1 VNASKWE
8 DTLKAWVK
16 PASETEEAKRDRIEK
31 AIRECLRDAGFS
43 ASVLRVFAKGSYANS
58 TNVRADS
65 DVDVAAEYTS
75 MLFNEQMHGLEGVSD
90 AEIGLSPSDDDYS
103 GNTKKFKDDIEA
115 ALKKTFG
122 ASSVTRSD
130 KAIKVH
136 AKSSSIDADVVP
148 CFEYRRYHAR
158 GAGGRFLYHQ
168 GTMLFPDSGGGRLI
182 NWPQQQYENGVAKNK
197 ATGGRYKDMVRVL
210 KRMENKLV
218 EEGLI
223 GELASYFLECLAYN
237 VTNDAFGH
245 STYVADLQAVLA
257 QIYNATLQDG
267 KANEFVQVN
276 DLMWLFQG
284 KQTWSTTDAQKFA
297 DAAWDYVGFT

>member
-1 VNASKWE
+1 MNASQWE

-16 PASETEEAKRDRIEK
+16 PASETEEAKRDRTEK

-43 ASVLRVFAKGSYANS
+43 TSVLRVFAKGSYANS

-75 MLFNEQMHGLEGVSD
+75 MIFNDQEHDLEGVSN
-90 AEIGLSPSDDDYS
+90 AEVGLSPSSDGYA
-103 GNTKKFKDDIEA
+103 GNMGTFKDDIEA

-122 ASSVTRSD
+122 ASSVTRHD
-130 KAIKVH
+130 KAITVH
-136 AKSSSIDADVVP
+136 ARSTSIDADVVP
-148 CFEYRRYHAR
+148 CFEYRRYYARSAR
-158 GAGGRFLYHQ
+158 GGFLYHQ
-168 GTMLFPDSGGGRLI
+168 GTMLFPDSGGRLI

-223 GELASYFLECLAYN
+223 GELASYFLECLTYN

-245 STYVADLQAVLA
+245 ATYLADLQAVLA
-257 QIYNATLQDG
+257 QIYNATLPEGNADEWVQ
-267 KANEFVQVN
+267 ANE
-276 DLMWLFQG
+276 LLWLFHG
-284 KQTWSTTDAQKFA
+284 KRTWTTADAQKFA
-297 DAAWDYVGFT
+297 DVAWDYVGFTS

>member
-1 VNASKWE
+1 MSGWE

-16 PASETEEAKRDRIEK
+16 PASETEEAKRDRTEK

-75 MLFNEQMHGLEGVSD
+75 MIFNEQMHGVEGVSD
-90 AEIGLSPSDDDYS
+90 AEIGLSPSDDGYS
-103 GNTKKFKDDIEA
+103 GNTKGFKDDIEA

-122 ASSVTRSD
+122 SSSVTRHD
-130 KAIKVH
+130 KAITVH

-158 GAGGRFLYHQ
+158 GAGGRFLFHQ
-168 GTMLFPDSGGGRLI
+168 GTMLFPDSGGRLI
-182 NWPQQQYENGVAKNK
+182 NWPQQQHENGVAKNK

-218 EEGLI
+218 EEGLSPD
-223 GELASYFLECLAYN
+223 EASQLL
-237 VTNDAFGH
+237 
-245 STYVADLQAVLA
+245 STITGALVVA
-257 QIYNATLQDG
+257 NA
-267 KANEFVQVN
+267 VN
-276 DLMWLFQG
+276 D
-284 KQTWSTTDAQKFA
+284 FA
-297 DAAWDYVGFT
+297 IYDRATREFTKSKRPALARAVRRSK

>member
-1 VNASKWE
+1 MNASKWE

-16 PASETEEAKRDRIEK
+16 PASETEEAKRDRTEK

-75 MLFNEQMHGLEGVSD
+75 MIFNEQMHGVEGVSD
-90 AEIGLSPSDDDYS
+90 AEIGLSPSDDGYS
-103 GNTKKFKDDIEA
+103 GNTKGFKDDIEA

-122 ASSVTRSD
+122 SSSVTRHD
-130 KAIKVH
+130 KAITVH

-158 GAGGRFLYHQ
+158 GAGGRFLFHQ
-168 GTMLFPDSGGGRLI
+168 GTMLFPDSGGRLI
-182 NWPQQQYENGVAKNK
+182 NWPQQQHENGVAKNK

-237 VTNDAFGH
+237 VGNDAFGR

-257 QIYNATLQDG
+257 QIYNATLNDG
-267 KANEFVQVN
+267 KADEFVQVN
-276 DLMWLFQG
+276 ELMWLFHG
-284 KQTWSTTDAQKFA
+284 TRAWSVADAQKFA
-297 DAAWDYVGFT
+297 DVAWDYVGFT